1 MKKKILIIIDSLK
14 FGGGAEKLIS
24 SLSQIFS
31 KNYFIYILTL
41 LDFKKKYPFN
51 GIYVSLKENLEN
63 QKVFSKFLKINTLL
77 RPLKIHKYIDLIS
90 PDIIFSNTDYPNLF
104 TIITKKIFSIKIP
117 LLIFTH
123 TNPSLAYKKYDK
135 YIIYLMKIIYRFKV
149 VDKIVTPSYGIK
161 YILEKDFNLDKNKII
176 TIANAINIDE
186 IERKKMDILTVHN
199 EIFNNNQ
206 IIKFINIGRLHKAKG
221 HESLIRAFDKVKK
234 EIQNS
239 KLIIIGEGELKP
251 RLYNLINDLG
261 LINDV
266 ILMGFQENPYKY
278 LVKADIF
285 VLSSIRESFGIVLIE
300 ALACELPVISTSCV
314 GPKEILKNGKFGL
327 MVKMNN
333 IDDLAE
339 KMIFLAKN
347 HQLRNFLKKVSSK
360 RAELYHISLI
370 FKKWQ
375 NLFNS
380 LLSN

>member
-24 SLSQIFS
+24 SLSQIFN

-41 LDFKKKYPFN
+41 FDFKKKYPFN

-63 QKVFSKFLKINTLL
+63 QKVFSKFLKINTFL

-104 TIITKKIFSIKIP
+104 TIITKKIFRIKIP

-123 TNPSLAYKKYDK
+123 TNPSLAYKKFDK

-149 VDKIVTPSYGIK
+149 VDKIITPSYGIK

-176 TIANAINIDE
+176 TIANGINIDE
-186 IERKKMDILTVHN
+186 IERKKRDILTVHN

-221 HESLIRAFDKVKK
+221 HEYLIRAFDKVKK

-251 RLYNLINDLG
+251 RLYDLINDLG

-327 MVKMNN
+327 MVKINN

-347 HQLRNFLKKVSSK
+347 HELRNFLKKVSLK